1 MSYHALT
8 IGLSDNLFA
17 ELKSRLSQ
25 YDLHFIASTTV
36 KEASRLLNEQIF
48 HLLVADLEFLRNIQQ
63 IEWLSSVRHI
73 SFAPVVIL
81 TDTPEEDM
89 SHMIELGMDI
99 CVSDKE
105 SHSVIAD
112 LIHALFRRYTEYDHY
127 KDPLHAEV
135 AAFHIGDIFID
146 PPRHEVVVRGQ
157 PVNLRPREFSL
168 LLYLMQNPNIV
179 LSSEKICEQAWG
191 MEEGYDHGVSHPIYL
206 LRKAIEPDPE
216 NPIYIQTIRRVG
228 YRFIPN
234 DVETCDKCEVSD
246 N

>member
-1 MSYHALT
+1 
-8 IGLSDNLFA
+8 
-17 ELKSRLSQ
+17 
-25 YDLHFIASTTV
+25 
-36 KEASRLLNEQIF
+36 
-48 HLLVADLEFLRNIQQ
+48 
-63 IEWLSSVRHI
+63 
-73 SFAPVVIL
+73 
-81 TDTPEEDM
+81 M

-127 KDPLHAEV
+127 KDPRHAEV

>member
-99 CVSDKE
+99 CVSDNDRIRYSVGTERVSGLQSQNTIIIKTPGTQRLR
-105 SHSVIAD
+105 HSI
-112 LIHALFRRYTEYDHY
+112 
-127 KDPLHAEV
+127 
-135 AAFHIGDIFID
+135 
-146 PPRHEVVVRGQ
+146 
-157 PVNLRPREFSL
+157 
-168 LLYLMQNPNIV
+168 
-179 LSSEKICEQAWG
+179 
-191 MEEGYDHGVSHPIYL
+191 
-206 LRKAIEPDPE
+206 
-216 NPIYIQTIRRVG
+216 
-228 YRFIPN
+228 
-234 DVETCDKCEVSD
+234 
-246 N
+246 